1 MEETAPKPD
10 TVKAVAKPAVRAV
23 SATEAP
29 AVDWAQVVS
38 QLPAPKKA
46 ERRWIA
52 PAWFALCVLL
62 PLAAT
67 WLYVAQI
74 ATAQYTASFR
84 YVMQS
89 APSAAGNSGGQ
100 DAGSTDPTSG
110 GGTAAELYVASFM
123 VADYLTSPQA
133 IADIQQKIDLRRVFS
148 DDRIDMF
155 ARLPKD
161 ASDEDLADYWQGQVR
176 TNFDMMTG
184 LTEVTVRAFTPKD
197 AQDLAAEMVKLS
209 EKLVNDLGMRPL
221 ADSVTFLE
229 GQLGTA
235 TQRLEAARAA
245 VQDFRTRNRSVDPA
259 SEASMTDSLV
269 GKLTDQYVSTTTQVA
284 VLSAQL
290 TKDAPSV
297 QQLERQAKALADEII
312 KARQRFAASPA
323 PDAAPGSAD
332 SYSSQLQEFQDLQL
346 ELGIA
351 TTNYQS
357 AEAALNAAKQ
367 KLSQK
372 HFYVLT
378 YVMPF
383 EPDTSDYPDLF
394 RSLIVVLAVSFC
406 FWIVSSL
413 IVRSMRDQL

>member
-1 MEETAPKPD
+1 
-10 TVKAVAKPAVRAV
+10 
-23 SATEAP
+23 
-29 AVDWAQVVS
+29 
-38 QLPAPKKA
+38 
-46 ERRWIA
+46 
-52 PAWFALCVLL
+52 
-62 PLAAT
+62 
-67 WLYVAQI
+67 
-74 ATAQYTASFR
+74 
-84 YVMQS
+84 
-89 APSAAGNSGGQ
+89 
-100 DAGSTDPTSG
+100 
-110 GGTAAELYVASFM
+110 M

-133 IADIQQKIDLRRVFS
+133 IADVQQKIDLRRIFS
-148 DDRIDMF
+148 DERIDWLS
-155 ARLPKD
+155 RLPED
-161 ASDEDLADYWQGQVR
+161 ASPEALAAYWEGQVK

-184 LTEVTVRAFTPKD
+184 LTEVTIRAFTPKD
-197 AQDLAAEMVKLS
+197 AENLADEMVKIS
-209 EKLVNDLGMRPL
+209 EHLVNDLGMRPL

-229 GQLGTA
+229 GQLATA
-235 TQRLEAARAA
+235 TKRLQAARNA

-269 GKLTDQYVSTTTQVA
+269 GRLTDQYVSTTTQVA

-323 PDAAPGSAD
+323 EGATLGSD
-332 SYSSQLQEFQDLQL
+332 TSYSAQLQDFQNLQL

-372 HFYVLT
+372 HVYVLT
-378 YVMPF
+378 YVMPST
-383 EPDTSDYPDLF
+383 PDTSDYPDMF
-394 RSLIVVLAVSFC
+394 RALIVVLAVSLC

-413 IVRSMRDQL
+413 VARSMRDHF